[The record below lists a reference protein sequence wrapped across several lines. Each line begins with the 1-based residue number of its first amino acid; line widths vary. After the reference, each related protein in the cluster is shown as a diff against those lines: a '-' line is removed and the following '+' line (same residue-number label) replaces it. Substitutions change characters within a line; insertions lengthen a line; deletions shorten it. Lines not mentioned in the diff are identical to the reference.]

1 VKKLVLI
8 LSPFILCSCC
18 DSIDCSY
25 LWLPNQFLKG
35 AVILLYFVGQH
46 PKDAFNVSAVITRI
60 IYIICYKLNLWSMSL
75 KIIVTVLC
83 FFVLVGCV
91 MNKTQADKALEDSI
105 TLNLVKQSVMDMWGT
120 PISGYTL
127 RSYNSCSV
135 LSRLSHFVQMLNA
148 ISDYYTPNIYR
159 PISCNALDIRLNNK
173 GWYDISASSLVG
185 YYMDKL
191 DNQYE
196 ERQVLEQKN
205 QERALKQKVNDMA
218 TGKK

>member
-1 VKKLVLI
+1 
-8 LSPFILCSCC
+8 
-18 DSIDCSY
+18 
-25 LWLPNQFLKG
+25 
-35 AVILLYFVGQH
+35 
-46 PKDAFNVSAVITRI
+46 
-60 IYIICYKLNLWSMSL
+60 MSL
-75 KIIVTVLC
+75 KKIVTVLC

-91 MNKTQADKALEDSI
+91 MNKTQADKALEDPI
-105 TLNLVKQSVMDMWGT
+105 TLNLVKQSAMDMWDT
-120 PISGYTL
+120 PVSGYNTL

-191 DNQYE
+191 ANQHE
-196 ERQVLEQKN
+196 EQQVQEQTN
-205 QERALKQKVNDMA
+205 QERALKQKINDMA
-218 TGKK
+218 TGKIDLITN